1 MQDMRT
7 KPENVD
13 TSGEHALR
21 ADMSEG
27 HNGVLPDDRAPI
39 TPFWAHNRAGL
50 RAMLANAM
58 SGDPDVTKGGR

>member
-13 TSGEHALR
+13 TFAEHAHA

-27 HNGVLPDDRAPI
+27 HKRVLPDDRAAS
-39 TPFWAHNRAGL
+39 TPFWANNRPGL

-58 SGDPDVTKGGR
+58 RGDPDVTKGGR